1 MRKAAIYSAVLHV
14 TVVLIA
20 YFGLPTLF
28 RSAPVPNQP
37 VPVDL
42 VMERKPDPPPK
53 VKPAPPPPRKKPAP
67 APVTPKV
74 EMPPPPPP
82 QVARLE
88 AVPKPEAEPEPKPKP
103 KPKPKAKPK
112 PKPKPKASAKP
123 VPKPKPKPKPPPDRF
138 QKLLKNLA
146 KQKRKQDRANE
157 KPPEEPRKKVVVAEP
172 APRLTPLEQRRL
184 AATIALLVKQ
194 QISAC
199 WSIPG
204 GAKDVGNMNIEIRI
218 LLNPDGTLRGA
229 PRIQDR
235 ARMTSDPYFRAVA
248 ESALRAL
255 RNPLCSPLRLPF
267 GEYDV
272 WKEIILTFNPREAL
286 G

>member
-1 MRKAAIYSAVLHV
+1 M
-14 TVVLIA
+14 
-20 YFGLPTLF
+20 
-28 RSAPVPNQP
+28 
-37 VPVDL
+37 
-42 VMERKPDPPPK
+42 
-53 VKPAPPPPRKKPAP
+53 
-67 APVTPKV
+67 
-74 EMPPPPPP
+74 
-82 QVARLE
+82 
-88 AVPKPEAEPEPKPKP
+88 
-103 KPKPKAKPK
+103 
-112 PKPKPKASAKP
+112 
-123 VPKPKPKPKPPPDRF
+123 PKPKPKPKPPPDRF

-172 APRLTPLEQRRL
+172 VKRLSPLEQRRL

-204 GAKDVGNMNIEIRI
+204 GAKDVENMNIEIRI

>member
-14 TVVLIA
+14 MVVLIA

-28 RSAPVPNQP
+28 RPAPVPNQP

-42 VMERKPDPPPK
+42 VMEFKPAPPPK

-67 APVTPKV
+67 APVTPQV
-74 EMPPPPPP
+74 EMPPPPPPP

-88 AVPKPEAEPEPKPKP
+88 VEPKP

-112 PKPKPKASAKP
+112 AKPEPKAKPKPKARAKP
-123 VPKPKPKPKPPPDRF
+123 VPKPKAKPKPPPDRF

-146 KQKRKQDRANE
+146 KQKRKQDRPAR
-157 KPPEEPRKKVVVAEP
+157 KPPEQPEKKVAAADPVK
-172 APRLTPLEQRRL
+172 RLTPLEQRRL

-204 GAKDVGNMNIEIRI
+204 GAKDVENMNIEIRI

-229 PRIQDR
+229 PRIQDQ
-235 ARMTSDPYFRAVA
+235 ARMASDPFFRAVA

-255 RNPLCSPLRLPF
+255 RKPLCSPLKLPF

>member
-14 TVVLIA
+14 MVVLIA

-28 RSAPVPNQP
+28 RPAPVPDQP

-42 VMERKPDPPPK
+42 VMEFKPAPPPK
-53 VKPAPPPPRKKPAP
+53 VKPAPPPPRKKPVP
-67 APVTPKV
+67 VPVTPKV

-88 AVPKPEAEPEPKPKP
+88 VEPKPKP

-112 PKPKPKASAKP
+112 AKPEPKAKPKPKARAKP
-123 VPKPKPKPKPPPDRF
+123 VPKPKAKPKPPPDRF

-146 KQKRKQDRANE
+146 KQKRKQDRPAR
-157 KPPEEPRKKVVVAEP
+157 KPPEKPEKKVVAAEP
-172 APRLTPLEQRRL
+172 VKRLTPLEQRRL

-204 GAKDVGNMNIEIRI
+204 GAKDVENMNIEIRI

-229 PRIQDR
+229 PRIQDQ
-235 ARMTSDPYFRAVA
+235 ARMASDPFFRAVA

-255 RNPLCSPLRLPF
+255 RKPLCSPLKLPF